1 MFCVCFQGT
10 STNFGIFIWMEKT
23 TPRRRIH
30 CCCTPNCWRW
40 TNTLADARCIFVSSS
55 GLSIVLFLNWANDI
69 FYTLNLTLTETCLHF
84 YMLEHYFGVFIN
96 HFSVNHWLVADL
108 KFCYLCRDIC
118 THTRTQCWRCF
129 DWVTWD
135 KSSLVELLLSW
146 LCPVTPCVQIK
157 PPGQI
162 YDISTVTASRAA
174 DLYSSLPCLFS
185 LSLSLRWERQQKH
198 CTVYAFILMLFYYT
212 QHLLPLE
219 TTWVRPLAL
228 FPVTQTSIKQKMN
241 ATNALRKMCNTF
253 VFIRLFQFF

>member
-118 THTRTQCWRCF
+118 THIRTHNVGDVLIGSHETNLPWLSYCCPDCVLWR
-129 DWVTWD
+129 
-135 KSSLVELLLSW
+135 
-146 LCPVTPCVQIK
+146 PVC
-157 PPGQI
+157 
-162 YDISTVTASRAA
+162 R
-174 DLYSSLPCLFS
+174 
-185 LSLSLRWERQQKH
+185 
-198 CTVYAFILMLFYYT
+198 
-212 QHLLPLE
+212 
-219 TTWVRPLAL
+219 
-228 FPVTQTSIKQKMN
+228 
-241 ATNALRKMCNTF
+241 
-253 VFIRLFQFF
+253 